1 MIRQGSQGT
10 RRRLSGLLVVCA
22 AISGFWV
29 GGVSAQSTG
38 MPEEARDRPVD
49 GAVAASMAQAVAMRD
64 AVVAAISA
72 AGFKCAVPPPTVIVQ
87 DVFSYGSYDEQA
99 NTLTVSAWS
108 LLSEAAKAR
117 FFRVAGPGATEKA
130 AQTEFETG
138 VYHWVRV
145 HEMGHWWQ
153 ACQHVTNEKQPYAF
167 EYGANR
173 IAAAYW
179 RDHDA
184 SVIAHQRGIFKYV
197 LDRVPSPIAA
207 GESSEAYFDAH
218 YPDKF
223 KSGPE
228 YTWFQAGMCLKV
240 FDETPAPSFAQ
251 ALKDT
256 KP

>member
-1 MIRQGSQGT
+1 
-10 RRRLSGLLVVCA
+10 LS
-22 AISGFWV
+22 V
-29 GGVSAQSTG
+29 GHVFAQSTG
-38 MPEEARDRPVD
+38 VREEARDKAM
-49 GAVAASMAQAVAMRD
+49 GGKVAASKTQAVAMRD
-64 AVVAAISA
+64 AFVTAISA
-72 AGFKCAVPPPTVIVQ
+72 AGFKCAVSPPMVIVK
-87 DVFSYGSYDEQA
+87 DVFSYGSYDEQT

-108 LLSEAAKAR
+108 LLSEAAKSR
-117 FFRVAGPGATEKA
+117 FYRVVGPGATEEA

-138 VYHWVRV
+138 VYHWVLV
-145 HEMGHWWQ
+145 HEMAHWWQ
-153 ACQHVTNEKQPYAF
+153 ACQRVTNEKQPYAF

-179 RDHDA
+179 REHDP

-197 LDRVPSPIAA
+197 LDRVPSPVAA
-207 GESSEAYFDAH
+207 GGSPEAFFDDH

-251 ALKDT
+251 ALKET